1 MLLYKAYPNIT
12 LSKDNTWEELRNLK
26 NKYDLPWLCSGDF
39 NEILFGCEKEGGH
52 PRQELSMQKFC
63 SALEDCDLHDLGFIG
78 DPYTWRNNHHIAA
91 RYIRERLDRAV
102 ANSAWRLIFPIVKVI
117 NGDPRHSDHR
127 PIIIDVGT
135 RERREWIQQMESLPK
150 FEARWLEEDDC
161 MARVEEAW
169 KMALAESDTTLMEV
183 QMRMLGELWEW
194 DRNVLGELERKI
206 NNIKKELEKCRRQNI
221 SEYNVNREHL
231 LCYKLQRLQDQQ
243 NVYWKQRAHNTWLT
257 KGDRNTSFFHAFASK
272 RKRKNFVRQLKDE
285 NGNVVVGEQLKNF
298 IANHYQQL
306 FMSYA
311 GNDFEEVMN
320 CVQPRVTQE
329 MNDSLLM
336 PFPGDEIWCA
346 LESIGDLKAPGAD
359 GMPSIFYKTFWSLI
373 GDRVKE
379 EVLGVLNGGPM
390 PEGWNHTII
399 VLIPKIAAPQS
410 IKDFRPISLCNV
422 LYKLISKVLANRLK
436 KILPNIISS
445 TQSAFVPGRLITD
458 NVLLAYELTHHL
470 RSKTKGAG
478 GLTAIKLDMS
488 KAYDRVMEFSNE
500 NDAQNGV

>member
-1 MLLYKAYPNIT
+1 
-12 LSKDNTWEELRNLK
+12 
-26 NKYDLPWLCSGDF
+26 
-39 NEILFGCEKEGGH
+39 EGGH

-91 RYIRERLDRAV
+91 RYIKERLDRAV
-102 ANSAWRLIFPIVKVI
+102 ANSAWRRIFPVVKVI

-306 FMSYA
+306 FMSYV
-311 GNDFEEVMN
+311 GNDFEEV
-320 CVQPRVTQE
+320 
-329 MNDSLLM
+329 
-336 PFPGDEIWCA
+336 
-346 LESIGDLKAPGAD
+346 
-359 GMPSIFYKTFWSLI
+359 
-373 GDRVKE
+373 
-379 EVLGVLNGGPM
+379 
-390 PEGWNHTII
+390 I
-399 VLIPKIAAPQS
+399 VLLWRWWSARNKANEGHRLMNAQETQNSVLYHLFEFERLNNTGQS
-410 IKDFRPISLCNV
+410 IKKAIPCSWKPPPIDI
-422 LYKLISKVLANRLK
+422 YKINIDGAFYQETRTGGWGFVIRDTCGDVLA
-436 KILPNIISS
+436 
-445 TQSAFVPGRLITD
+445 A
-458 NVLLAYELTHHL
+458 
-470 RSKTKGAG
+470 GAG
-478 GLTAIKLDMS
+478 NIRYAASVLQTEAMAALQEIQHAANLGMMHIILETDATTLALALSSMERDRSTIGSLIHQIRDHMLHDFNSCKVSACDRTCNRIADALASHGACVLTPECSIFFNQAP
-488 KAYDRVMEFSNE
+488 EFVIDLVSG
-500 NDAQNGV
+500 DLHGHVC